1 MNYLEIILQ
10 SVKMTIYVYA
20 RVSSSQ
26 QATSYS
32 VSLDYQIS
40 QCTSFVKNRYPGK
53 KTVTI
58 SEVFSGRVLE
68 KQKMLKKIVDS
79 ISEGDILI
87 VYNVSR
93 LTRDSSEGISI
104 LNALNRKNVKVHSV
118 SERVT
123 YPADRATFRR
133 LLVEAN
139 EESDMISERV
149 RGALSYIRERK
160 GHIGNTPYGYTT
172 IRGEP
177 EEGHT
182 YRPRVMVV
190 DNVEMSVIKKI
201 IYYVDHK
208 TELDEISER
217 EQIGICNVI
226 ADKLNSENITCRGK
240 KWTAF
245 RVRDIY
251 KKFSKND
258 DVSSVDDDGDDEE
271 DSGEVCEICKRPHS
285 NDKNPIIICDGCD
298 KGFHK
303 KCVNLPKVPK
313 EDFYCSFVCHFLS
326 LYTIAE
332 VKEKQ
337 KVPHSMS
344 NAV

>member
-1 MNYLEIILQ
+1 
-10 SVKMTIYVYA
+10 MTIFIYA

-26 QATSYS
+26 QASSDS

-40 QCTSFVKNRYPGK
+40 KCISFAKNRYPEE
-53 KTVTI
+53 KTVTV

-68 KQKMLKKIVDS
+68 KQKLLKKILES
-79 ISEGDILI
+79 ISEGDMLI

-93 LTRDSSEGISI
+93 LTRDSSEGINI
-104 LNALNRKNVKVHSV
+104 LNALNRKKAKVHSV
-118 SERVT
+118 HESVT

-139 EESDMISERV
+139 EESDVISERV

-177 EEGHT
+177 EPGHT

-190 DNVEMSVIKKI
+190 DSVEMSVIKKI
-201 IYYVDHK
+201 IFYVDHK
-208 TELDEISER
+208 TELDEIVEK
-217 EQIGICNVI
+217 EKIGICNVI
-226 ADKLNSENITCRGK
+226 ADKLNNENITCRGK
-240 KWTAF
+240 KWTAY
-245 RVRDIY
+245 RVKDIY
-251 KKFSKND
+251 KKFSKNNIFEEDD
-258 DVSSVDDDGDDEE
+258 DVEDE

-285 NDKNPIIICDGCD
+285 NDKNPIILCDGCD

-303 KCVNLPKVPK
+303 RCINLHKVPEK
-313 EDFYCSFVCHFLS
+313 EFYCSFVCQFKK
-326 LYTIAE
+326 
-332 VKEKQ
+332 VKVE
-337 KVPHSMS
+337 
-344 NAV
+344 